1 MMKGKSLLTIGDMSQ
16 EELEDVLA
24 LSDRLK
30 ARGAEADE
38 RPLEGKVVG
47 ILFEKSSTRTRVSF
61 EVGVVQL
68 GGAPLYL
75 AARDLQWGRG
85 EPIGDTARVLS
96 RYIDFLVARTFA
108 HSTLEE
114 LAEEGTIPVINALS
128 DRFHPCQAIADLLT
142 IREVAGKL
150 QGVTLAY
157 VGDGNNVCNSLLL
170 AAGKVGMRIRVAS
183 PKGYAPDREVVS
195 DAEEEA
201 AKSGG
206 QIRIFESP
214 TEAVRG
220 AEFVYTDVWASMGQ
234 EAERDQRVRDF
245 EGYQVDEALLKDAA
259 PEARVMHC
267 LPAHRGEEVSAE
279 VLDGPRAIVW
289 DQAENRLHAQ
299 KAILARIA

>member
-1 MMKGKSLLTIGDMSQ
+1 
-16 EELEDVLA
+16 
-24 LSDRLK
+24 
-30 ARGAEADE
+30 
-38 RPLEGKVVG
+38 
-47 ILFEKSSTRTRVSF
+47 
-61 EVGVVQL
+61 
-68 GGAPLYL
+68 
-75 AARDLQWGRG
+75 
-85 EPIGDTARVLS
+85 
-96 RYIDFLVARTFA
+96 
-108 HSTLEE
+108 
-114 LAEEGTIPVINALS
+114 NALS

-150 QGVTLAY
+150 RGVTLAY

-195 DAEEEA
+195 DAEEAA

-206 QIRIFESP
+206 QIRILESP
-214 TEAVRG
+214 AEAVKG

-245 EGYQVDEALLKDAA
+245 EGYQVDEALLKEAA